1 MIHCNE
7 NENDNEID
15 HTINR
20 PRRRHGHK
28 YTKYGMP
35 R

>member
-1 MIHCNE
+1 MISCD
-7 NENDNEID
+7 ENDNEID

-28 YTKYGMP
+28 HTKHGIP